1 MDNIFT
7 TKDPQYHKAMKTS
20 VSSVYSLSSVQRMEK
35 LVDENTHVFINKMET
50 KAGQPVDLGDWV
62 QWYAFDVIGTITF
75 LKPFGCMQMESDVQ
89 NMIRNTDTSFRYV
102 SVVGQMPKL
111 HRWLLGSPTGVKL
124 LSRIPF
130 FAKANHWPY
139 IGEVSLHPQ

>member
-1 MDNIFT
+1 
-7 TKDPQYHKAMKTS
+7 
-20 VSSVYSLSSVQRMEK
+20 MES
-35 LVDENTHVFINKMET
+35 
-50 KAGQPVDLGDWV
+50 KAGEPVNLGDWV

-75 LKPFGCMQMESDVQ
+75 LKPFGCMQVEGDMN

-139 IGEVSLHPQ
+139 IGVVGLQP